1 MILWTSDL
9 CQSEVRVRSQ
19 MKLLTCFFPS
29 FNRAGLG
36 RKPLPIA
43 LRLTRQICQ
52 LDALCL
58 GHLETLLGHGLPDWL
73 RCFRKP
79 SGANSRKRTFT
90 PVLTFWTFLSQVL
103 DPGGSCRRALSRVQA
118 LCALKGLAAISDS
131 TAAYCNARSRL
142 CARMLIRVLR
152 HVTEAVQAAAGE
164 FGLHGRLLVMDG
176 TVLTLPDSEAN
187 RSVYSYAPGQKPG
200 CGFPQ
205 MHLLGLFDLR
215 SGAWLRV
222 VKSAARRHD
231 SALAWKLIGFLRDGD
246 TLVADRAFCSYAFI
260 AELRA
265 RGVHVVMRL
274 HQRREANMHRGKR
287 LGKSDRLQTWV
298 KPVQA
303 SKAMNVARHAALPE
317 TLQVRLIA
325 TQVAVRGHRPET
337 MFLATTLN
345 DPNAHSAVAIAAL
358 YLRRWEVE
366 LFFDDIKTSQ
376 NMDMLRCQS
385 PDMLARELL
394 MHMIAHN
401 LVRMLMVQADKRRV
415 PGAIGRLSFKGT
427 LDRINQWHGTL
438 WGCSSAKQAD
448 GRYEQL
454 LQLIAKDAVPQRL
467 HRSEPRVVKRRHDS
481 YPLMNKP
488 RSEMRL
494 LPAPPKHKKSAA

>member
-1 MILWTSDL
+1 
-9 CQSEVRVRSQ
+9 

-36 RKPLPIA
+36 RKPLPEA
-43 LRLTRQICQ
+43 VRLARQICQ
-52 LDALCL
+52 LDALCI

-73 RCFRKP
+73 RCFKKA

-118 LCALKGLAAISDS
+118 LCALKGMATISDS
-131 TAAYCNARSRL
+131 TAAYCNARARL

-152 HVTEAVQAAAGE
+152 QVTEVVQAAAGDC
-164 FGLHGRLLVMDG
+164 GSAGRLLVMDG
-176 TVLTLPDSEAN
+176 TALTLPDSDAN
-187 RSVYSYAPGQKPG
+187 RAVYAYATGQKPG

-231 SALAWKLIGFLRDGD
+231 SALAWKLIGFLREGD
-246 TLVADRAFCSYAFI
+246 TLMADRAFCSYAFI

-274 HQRREANMHRGKR
+274 HQRRDANMRRGKR
-287 LGKSDRLQTWV
+287 LGKADRLQTWA

-303 SKAMNVARHAALPE
+303 SKAMNAARHAALPA
-317 TLQVRLIA
+317 TLQVRLVS
-325 TQVAVRGHRPET
+325 TQVTVRGHRPEA
-337 MFLATTLN
+337 MFLATTLS
-345 DPNAHSAVAIAAL
+345 DPKTHSPATIAAL

-376 NMDMLRCQS
+376 NMDTLRCQS
-385 PDMLARELL
+385 PDMVARELL

-401 LVRMLMVQADKRRV
+401 LVRMLIVQANQRRT
-415 PGAIGRLSFKGT
+415 PGEQGRLSFKGT
-427 LDRINQWHGTL
+427 LDRINQWHGAL
-438 WGCSSAKQAD
+438 WGCTGKKQAAD
-448 GRYEQL
+448 RCDQL
-454 LQLIAKDAVPQRL
+454 LQLIAEDVVPARL
-467 HRSEPRVVKRRHDS
+467 NRNEPRVVKRRRDS
-481 YPLMNKP
+481 YQLMNRP
-488 RSEMRL
+488 RSVMRR
-494 LPAPPKHKKSAA
+494 LPAPLKHKKSAA

>member
-1 MILWTSDL
+1 MICWTGDL
-9 CQSEVRVRSQ
+9 CQSEGGVRSQ
-19 MKLLTCFFPS
+19 LKLLTCFFPS

-36 RKPLPIA
+36 RKPLPAA
-43 LRLTRQICQ
+43 LRLTRQIRQ

-73 RCFRKP
+73 RYFKKP
-79 SGANSRKRTFT
+79 AGANSRKRTFT
-90 PVLTFWTFLSQVL
+90 PVPTFWTFLSQVL

-118 LCALKGLAAISDS
+118 LCALKGLATISDS

-142 CARMLIRVLR
+142 CVRMLIRVLR
-152 HVTEAVQAAAGE
+152 HVTEAVQATAGDLSSE
-164 FGLHGRLLVMDG
+164 GRLLVMDG
-176 TVLTLPDSEAN
+176 TVLTLPDSDAN
-187 RSVYSYAPGQKPG
+187 RSVYSYASGQKPG

-231 SALAWKLIGFLRDGD
+231 SALAWKLIGFLRSGD

-260 AELRA
+260 AELHA

-274 HQRREANMHRGKR
+274 HQRREANMRRGKR
-287 LGKSDRLQTWV
+287 LGKADRLQTWA
-298 KPVQA
+298 KHP
-303 SKAMNVARHAALPE
+303 KCLKGMNAARHAALPE
-317 TLQVRLIA
+317 TLSVRIIA
-325 TQVAVRGHRPET
+325 TQVAVRGHRPEA
-337 MFLATTLN
+337 MFLATTLS
-345 DPNAHSAVAIAAL
+345 DPKAHSAAAIAAL

-376 NMDMLRCQS
+376 NMDTLRCQS
-385 PDMLARELL
+385 PDMLTRELL

-401 LVRMLMVQADKRRV
+401 LVRMLMVQADKRRT
-415 PGAIGRLSFKGT
+415 PGEAGRLSFKGT

-438 WGCSSAKQAD
+438 WGCTSARQAN

-454 LQLIAKDAVPQRL
+454 LELIAEDVVPTRL
-467 HRSEPRVVKRRHDS
+467 NRNEPRVVKRRRDS
-481 YPLMNKP
+481 YQLMTQP
-488 RSEMRL
+488 RSVMRR
-494 LPAPPKHKKSAA
+494 LPAPPKHRKSAA

>member
-1 MILWTSDL
+1 
-9 CQSEVRVRSQ
+9 
-19 MKLLTCFFPS
+19 MKLITCFFPA

-36 RKPLPIA
+36 RKPLSEA
-43 LRLTRQICQ
+43 LRLARQVRQ

-58 GHLETLLGHGLPDWL
+58 DHLETLLGAGLPHWL
-73 RCFRKP
+73 RHFKKP

-103 DPGGSCRRALSRVQA
+103 DPAGSCRRALSRVQA
-118 LCALKGLAAISDS
+118 LCALKGHAAVSNS

-142 CARMLIRVLR
+142 CARMLMRVLQ
-152 HVTEAVQAAAGE
+152 HVTAAVQAAAGDMGAE
-164 FGLHGRLLVMDG
+164 GRVLVMDG
-176 TVLTLPDSEAN
+176 TTLTLPDSAAN
-187 RSVYSYAPGQKPG
+187 RSVYSYASGQKPG

-205 MHLLGLFDLR
+205 MYLLGLFDLR

-231 SALAWKLIGFLRDGD
+231 SALAWKLIGFLRTGD

-274 HQRREANMHRGKR
+274 HQRREADMRSGKR
-287 LGKSDRLQTWV
+287 LGKADRLQTWD
-298 KPVQA
+298 KPTQCPKGMHA
-303 SKAMNVARHAALPE
+303 ARYAALPK
-317 TLQVRLIA
+317 TQSVRIIA
-325 TQVAVRGHRPET
+325 TQVEVRGHRPEA
-337 MFLATTLN
+337 MYLATTLS
-345 DPNAHSAVAIAAL
+345 DPKAQSAAAIAAL

-376 NMDMLRCQS
+376 NMDTLRCQS

-401 LVRMLMVQADKRRV
+401 LVRMLMVQADKRRA
-415 PGAIGRLSFKGT
+415 PGEAGRLSFKGT

-438 WGCSSAKQAD
+438 WGCSSARQAA
-448 GRYEQL
+448 GRYGQL
-454 LQLIAKDAVPQRL
+454 LQHIAEDVVPARL
-467 HRSEPRVVKRRHDS
+467 KRNEPRVVKRRRDS
-481 YPLMNKP
+481 YPLMTQP
-488 RSEMRL
+488 RSVLRL
-494 LPAPPKHKKSAA
+494 LPAPPKHRKSAA

>member
-1 MILWTSDL
+1 
-9 CQSEVRVRSQ
+9 

-36 RKPLPIA
+36 RKPLPEA
-43 LRLTRQICQ
+43 LRLARQVRQ

-58 GHLETLLGHGLPDWL
+58 GHLETLLGHGLPHWL
-73 RCFRKP
+73 RHFKQP
-79 SGANSRKRTFT
+79 SGVNSRKRTFT

-118 LCALKGLAAISDS
+118 LCALKGHATLSDS
-131 TAAYCNARSRL
+131 TAAYCNARARL
-142 CARMLIRVLR
+142 SSRMLIRVLR
-152 HVTEAVQAAAGE
+152 HFTEAVQAAARGLSGE
-164 FGLHGRLLVMDG
+164 GRLLVMDG
-176 TVLTLPDSEAN
+176 TVLTLPDSGAN
-187 RSVYSYAPGQKPG
+187 RRVYSYASGQQPG

-231 SALAWKLIGFLRDGD
+231 SALAWKLVGFLREGD

-260 AELRA
+260 AELRT
-265 RGVHVVMRL
+265 RGVQVVMRL
-274 HQRREANMHRGKR
+274 HQRREADMNQGKR
-287 LGKSDRLQTWV
+287 LGKADRLQTWT
-298 KPVQA
+298 KPLQCP
-303 SKAMNVARHAALPE
+303 KAMNAARHAALPE
-317 TLQVRLIA
+317 TLSVRIIA
-325 TQVAVRGHRPET
+325 TQVAVRGHRPEA
-337 MFLATTLN
+337 MLLATTLS
-345 DPNAHSAVAIAAL
+345 DPKAHSAATIAAL

-376 NMDMLRCQS
+376 HMDTLRCQS
-385 PDMLARELL
+385 PDMLAREVL

-401 LVRMLMVQADKRRV
+401 LVRMLMVQADKRRA
-415 PGAIGRLSFKGT
+415 PGEAGRLSFKGT

-438 WGCSSAKQAD
+438 WGCTSVRQAA

-454 LQLIAKDAVPQRL
+454 LQLIAEDVVPTRL
-467 HRSEPRVVKRRHDS
+467 KRNEPRVVKRRRDS
-481 YPLMNKP
+481 YQLMTQP
-488 RSEMRL
+488 RNVMRL
-494 LPAPPKHKKSAA
+494 LPAPSKHRKSAA